1 MNDVLGQAIFDYY
14 HKKATHPLWIHNKY
28 GIKEEMPVETYFRDD
43 EEMPDIEWLALE
55 QSRGR
60 ILDIGAGAG
69 SHALLLQHQKLDVTA
84 IDVSP
89 LSIQVMRARGVEQA
103 LEANI
108 YKFNQGKFD
117 TLLLLMNGIGLAAT
131 LADLK
136 LLLGHLKTLI
146 NDGGQILFDSSDV
159 AYLYDGNLPED
170 VYYGE
175 IQYQYEYNSVKSD
188 WFSWLY
194 IDENT
199 MKTIAEECGFIMEVL
214 LEDENGQYLAKLTI

>member
-1 MNDVLGQAIFDYY
+1 MNDALGQAIFDHY
-14 HKKATHPLWIHNKY
+14 HKKATYPLWIHNKY
-28 GIKEEMPVETYFRDD
+28 GVKEEMPVETYFRD
-43 EEMPDIEWLALE
+43 EEDMPDIEWLALE

-60 ILDIGAGAG
+60 VLDIGAGAG
-69 SHALLLQHQKLDVTA
+69 SHALLLQHQKFDVTA

-89 LSIQVMRARGVEQA
+89 LSIQVMKARGVEQA

-131 LADLK
+131 LAGLK

-159 AYLYDGNLPED
+159 AYLYESNLPGHI
-170 VYYGE
+170 YYGE
-175 IQYQYEYNSVKSD
+175 IQYQYEYNSLKSE

-194 IDENT
+194 VDENT
-199 MKTIAEECGFIMEVL
+199 MKAIAEESGLIMEVL
-214 LEDENGQYLAKLTI
+214 LEDENGQYLARLTI

>member
-1 MNDVLGQAIFDYY
+1 
-14 HKKATHPLWIHNKY
+14 
-28 GIKEEMPVETYFRDD
+28 MPVETYFRD
-43 EEMPDIEWLALE
+43 EEDMPDIEWLALE
-55 QSRGR
+55 QSQGR
-60 ILDIGAGAG
+60 VLDIGAGAG

-84 IDVSP
+84 IDISP
-89 LSIQVMRARGVEQA
+89 LSIQVMKARGVEQA

-131 LADLK
+131 LEGLK

-159 AYLYDGNLPED
+159 AYLYEGNLPGH

-175 IQYQYEYNSVKSD
+175 IQYQYEYSSLKSE

-194 IDENT
+194 VDENT
-199 MKTIAEECGFIMEVL
+199 MKTLAEESGFMMEVL
-214 LEDENGQYLAKLTI
+214 LEDENGQYLARLTI